1 MVGYIGPNGAG
12 KSTSVK
18 ILTGILVPTSGEV
31 RANGHV
37 PYRERSAYTR
47 TIGAVFG
54 QRTQLWWDIAVV
66 ESFRLLKRI
75 YNVSDADYRARMARF
90 DEILELNRYL
100 HQPVRKLS
108 LGERMR
114 CDVAAALIHNPPLL
128 FLDEPTI
135 GLDLLAKESIR
146 LFLKEVNRT
155 FGTTIL
161 LTTHDLSDIEELC
174 RRLMIVDHG
183 RILFDGPL
191 SGLKGM
197 LGRQHQIRFE
207 LKDRDQGILIEALNL
222 PSVRCERLDEL
233 TYTLSFDFDG
243 YASGDLIRRVVAAA
257 DVRDIVIEQESI
269 EQIVRRIYTEG
280 AVPELQRR

>member
-1 MVGYIGPNGAG
+1 
-12 KSTSVK
+12 
-18 ILTGILVPTSGEV
+18 
-31 RANGHV
+31 
-37 PYRERSAYTR
+37 
-47 TIGAVFG
+47 
-54 QRTQLWWDIAVV
+54 
-66 ESFRLLKRI
+66 
-75 YNVSDADYRARMARF
+75 MARF
-90 DEILELNRYL
+90 DEILELKRYL

-183 RILFDGPL
+183 RILFDGAL
-191 SGLKGM
+191 SGLKRM
-197 LGRQHQIRFE
+197 LWRQHQIRFE
-207 LKDRDQGILIEALNL
+207 LKDREQGVLIEALNL
-222 PSVRCERLDEL
+222 PNVRCERVDEL
-233 TYTLSFDFDG
+233 TYTLNFDLDE
-243 YASGDLIRRVVAAA
+243 YTSGDLIRRVVAAA
-257 DVRDIVIEQESI
+257 DVRDIVIEEESI
-269 EQIVRRIYTEG
+269 EDIVRRIYTDG